1 MQDISTL
8 KNALKTN
15 TLSFVLLSLVSGGI
29 YTLMWLYKNQ
39 GIMTKTINNT
49 FSQGTFIIWIA
60 VCFGLSNQL
69 SNIVSISV
77 DEYGSGYR
85 DSPDSVAILVLL
97 LSLAAN
103 VLLIVWAFKA
113 KIALQHYV
121 LTTFKFELKMN
132 VFYTVIFN
140 VFYITYC
147 INVMP
152 EALQKHKIIHGDIQS
167 PKEHHA
173 E

>member
-39 GIMTKTINNT
+39 SIMTDTINNK
-49 FSQGTFIIWIA
+49 FSQGSFIIWIA

-69 SNIVSISV
+69 SNIVSIGV
-77 DEYGSGYR
+77 DEYGSGY
-85 DSPDSVAILVLL
+85 DSVVILVLL
-97 LSLAAN
+97 LSLATN

-132 VFYTVIFN
+132 VFYTFMFN

-152 EALQKHKIIHGDIQS
+152 EALQKHKIIHGDFQS
-167 PKEHHA
+167 LEKRHA

>member
-49 FSQGTFIIWIA
+49 FSQGSFIIWIA

-69 SNIVSISV
+69 SNIISISV
-77 DEYGSGYR
+77 DEYR
-85 DSPDSVAILVLL
+85 DSPDSVVILVLL
-97 LSLAAN
+97 LSLASN

-132 VFYTVIFN
+132 VFYTFMFN

-152 EALQKHKIIHGDIQS
+152 EALQKHKIIHGDFQS
-167 PKEHHA
+167 LEKRHA

>member
-15 TLSFVLLSLVSGGI
+15 TLSFVLLSLVSGWI

-39 GIMTKTINNT
+39 SIMTDTINNK
-49 FSQGTFIIWIA
+49 FSQGSFIIWIA

-69 SNIVSISV
+69 SNIVSIGV
-77 DEYGSGYR
+77 DEYGSGY
-85 DSPDSVAILVLL
+85 DSVVILVLL
-97 LSLAAN
+97 LSLATN

-132 VFYTVIFN
+132 VFYTFMFN

-152 EALQKHKIIHGDIQS
+152 EALQKHKIIHGDFQS
-167 PKEHHA
+167 LEKRHA